1 MPEAQVY
8 SVSGITQVVKTQL
21 EMQFPNI
28 MVTGE
33 ISNFRPAA
41 SGHYYFAI
49 KDAFSSLSVVMFR
62 SRQSTVSFIPA
73 DGDKVIVRGSISVY
87 AARGTYQLIAES
99 MRYAGEGDI
108 LALLEKR
115 KRHYASL
122 GYFDE
127 SVKKP
132 IPDLPATIGVV
143 TSDTGAAIRD
153 ILHVL
158 ERRTRGIEVRIF
170 PTLVQGE
177 KAAAMIARRI
187 GQASQMEDLDVL
199 IVTRGGGSMEDLLPF
214 SEPQVIEAIHRC
226 QVPVI
231 SAVGHEIDHA
241 LSDYAADLR
250 APTPS
255 AAAEVVSTSYATIL
269 ARLTGNMKE
278 IALTMNHRV
287 RQARAVMHINSPQM
301 MHERISWRLREY
313 TQRSDELFSTAEHLT
328 RLKLNQKRQELKAGL
343 QELQALSP
351 LNILQRGYAVVTRED
366 GNGRLV
372 DALDVH
378 RGEHLAVKL
387 HRGTL
392 KVITDTI
399 MKEGDA
405 L

>member
-1 MPEAQVY
+1 MPETQVY
-8 SVSGITQVVKTQL
+8 SVSGITQVVKAQL

-28 MVTGE
+28 LVTGE

-62 SRQSTVSFIPA
+62 SRQRNASFTPA

-99 MRYAGEGDI
+99 IRYAGEGDI
-108 LALLEKR
+108 LALLEER

-127 SVKKP
+127 VRKKP
-132 IPDLPATIGVV
+132 IPPFPSTIGVV

-158 ERRTRGIEVRIF
+158 ERRSRGLQIIIY

-177 KAAAMIARRI
+177 KAGEMIAQRI
-187 GQASQMEDLDVL
+187 AQAARTRELDVL

-214 SEPQVIEAIHRC
+214 SEPQVIEAIYQC
-226 QVPVI
+226 QIPVI

-241 LSDYAADLR
+241 LSDYAADLM

-255 AAAEVVSTSYATIL
+255 AAGELVSTSYATIL
-269 ARLTGNMKE
+269 ERLNAGMRE
-278 IALTMNHRV
+278 IALSMNHRI
-287 RQARAVMHINSPQM
+287 RQARTTTNINSPQM

-313 TQRSDELFSTAEHLT
+313 SQRSDELFSTGEHLI
-328 RLKLNQKRQELKAGL
+328 RLKVKHTEQELKARL
-343 QELQALSP
+343 QELHALSP
-351 LNILQRGYAVVTRED
+351 LSILKRGYAIVTKEEED
-366 GNGRLV
+366 GRLV
-372 DALDVH
+372 DAHRVH
-378 RGEHLAVKL
+378 PGERLEVRL
-387 HRGTL
+387 HRGSL
-392 KVITDTI
+392 KVTTDTI
-399 MKEGDA
+399 IEEGREI
-405 L
+405 

>member
-1 MPEAQVY
+1 MPEPQVY

-28 MVTGE
+28 LVTGE

-62 SRQSTVSFIPA
+62 SRQRNASFTPA

-99 MRYAGEGDI
+99 IRYAGEGDI
-108 LALLEKR
+108 LALLEER
-115 KRHYASL
+115 KRYYASL

-127 SVKKP
+127 SCKKP
-132 IPDLPATIGVV
+132 IPPFPSTIGVV

-158 ERRTRGIEVRIF
+158 ERRSRGLHIIIY

-177 KAAAMIARRI
+177 KAGEMIARRI
-187 GQASQMEDLDVL
+187 AQAAGTQELDVL

-214 SEPQVIEAIHRC
+214 SEPQVIEAIYHC
-226 QVPVI
+226 PIPVI

-241 LSDYAADLR
+241 LSDYVADLR

-255 AAAEVVSTSYATIL
+255 AAGELVSTSYATIL
-269 ARLTGNMKE
+269 ERLNATMRE
-278 IALTMNHRV
+278 IALTMNHRI
-287 RQARAVMHINSPQM
+287 RQARSVTNSNSPQM
-301 MHERISWRLREY
+301 MHERIAWRLREY
-313 TQRSDELFSTAEHLT
+313 TQRSDELFSTSEHLI
-328 RLKLNQKRQELKAGL
+328 RLKVKHRGQELKARL
-343 QELQALSP
+343 QELHALSP
-351 LNILQRGYAVVTRED
+351 LGILQRGYAIVTKEEGD
-366 GNGRLV
+366 GRLV
-372 DALDVH
+372 DAHQVQ
-378 RGEHLAVKL
+378 RGDRLQVRL
-387 HRGTL
+387 HRGSLSVT
-392 KVITDTI
+392 TDTI
-399 MKEGDA
+399 IEEGGEI
-405 L
+405 